1 MRLIKNITV
10 ILFMFLLSG
19 CIKPYDPLIDSN
31 VENKYVVSGRITDK
45 EGWQE
50 VEVSLSSSIESPV
63 YIALSGCLVKIHDN
77 TGNEFPLEEYQPGK
91 YHVWMGQENLH
102 AGTSYQVSVSTP
114 AGEEIL
120 SGFDTMPKGPQ
131 LDSVYYAIED
141 IPTSDPEN
149 YLRVMQF
156 YVDLNAEGDYSQ
168 YYKWEVT
175 ETYEYEAAYPAEYYF
190 DGAHHEIKPPDYSN
204 KVCYASGLIKKVF
217 TISTKNL
224 TQNIYHRYPL
234 HYIDGSTSR
243 LGILYSI
250 LVRQFAMSEAAY
262 NYWEQLRI
270 NSNEKGGLYEK
281 QPLSI
286 KGNLK
291 NLTNT
296 ATDVLG
302 YFQVVSVSER
312 RYFYHNIPGIELNFS
327 DGCLKEG
334 LGRGGW
340 KEFYPSDFPVYY
352 NFSGGSV
359 RILSRECVDCRLMGG
374 TTVKPDFWPR

>member
-1 MRLIKNITV
+1 M
-10 ILFMFLLSG
+10 
-19 CIKPYDPLIDSN
+19 
-31 VENKYVVSGRITDK
+31 
-45 EGWQE
+45 
-50 VEVSLSSSIESPV
+50 
-63 YIALSGCLVKIHDN
+63 
-77 TGNEFPLEEYQPGK
+77 EEYQPGK
-91 YHVWMGQENLH
+91 YHVWMGRENLH
-102 AGTSYQVSVSTP
+102 AGTSYQVRVSTP
-114 AGEEIL
+114 AGEEIM

-149 YLRVMQF
+149 FLTVMQF
-156 YVDLNAEGDYSQ
+156 YVDLNAMGDYSQ

-190 DGAHHEIKPPDYSN
+190 DGTHHEINPPDYSN
-204 KVCYASGLIKKVF
+204 KVCYTSGLIKKVF
-217 TISTKNL
+217 TVSTKNL

-234 HYIDGSTSR
+234 HYIDGGTSR

-250 LVRQFAMSEAAY
+250 LVRQFALSEAAY

-296 ATDVLG
+296 AKDVLG
-302 YFQVVSVSER
+302 YFQAVSVSER
-312 RYFYHNIPGIELNFS
+312 RYFYHDVKGIELNFS
-327 DGCLKEG
+327 DGCFKEG

-352 NFSGGSV
+352 NFSAGSV